1 MKRIAGLPRI
11 AKLDL
16 SRLHKVGGSLARL
29 KAKGLALKY
38 RNNRLMEVLNSE
50 GSLQPVWIVQ
60 TGRPGF
66 TVTALKPPYKE
77 LGYGYRNAESLAVQL
92 ALKGH
97 RRVVIDD

>member
-1 MKRIAGLPRI
+1 MKRIAGLPR
-11 AKLDL
+11 APNLEL
-16 SRLHKVGGSLARL
+16 GRLHKVGGNLASL

-38 RNNRLMEVLNSE
+38 RNNWLMEVLNSK
-50 GSLQPVWIVQ
+50 GRLPPVWIVQ

-66 TVTALKPPYKE
+66 TVTTLKPPYKE
-77 LGYGYRNAESLAVQL
+77 LGYGYRNAESLAVRL